1 MFRLKSLISWFG
13 KPNREPNSAVHKEK
27 EEKNTL
33 SNLEGKALSR
43 YLPADFQGDAGVT
56 LMAGRGKYPLIM
68 ARRMLA
74 AGLSVTLMASEDVDQ
89 ELWDLFS
96 EQRRQKF
103 HIGLAGK
110 WLKFLEQSH
119 NRYVIMA
126 GQIAP
131 KRLFKGLKFDFKALR
146 LLKKLVTKNAES
158 IFGIIASE
166 IEQLGIHVLDA
177 RCFMDADIATEGFL
191 GKSRMQ
197 ISGLDYGIRVVK
209 ELAKLDVGQGL
220 VFRKGTVLIT
230 EGFDG
235 TDKMLKRAE
244 EFDTRGKVFIKVAK
258 PKQDFRFDVPIVGI
272 QTLEKMHQSGIECLV
287 LEAGKVIMLDREG
300 FIRRADELKISVFG
314 TEIAEH
320 HPSAL

>member
-13 KPNREPNSAVHKEK
+13 TPNRETAPISHLEK
-27 EEKNTL
+27 KAFSKVN
-33 SNLEGKALSR
+33 GKALSR
-43 YLPADFQGDAGVT
+43 YLPDDFQADAGIT

-74 AGLSVTLMASEDVDQ
+74 AGLKVTLMASEDVDQ
-89 ELWDLFS
+89 ELWNLFP
-96 EQRRQKF
+96 EGRREKF
-103 HIGLAGK
+103 HIGLVGK
-110 WLKFLEQSH
+110 WLKFLKQSH

-131 KRLFKGLKFDFKALR
+131 KRLFKGLKFDFKAFC

-158 IFGIIASE
+158 IFGILAAE
-166 IEQLGIHVLDA
+166 IEKLGIHVLDA
-177 RCFMDADIATEGFL
+177 RCFMDVDIAAKGFL
-191 GKSRMQ
+191 GKSQMR
-197 ISGLDYGIRVVK
+197 ISGLDYGVCVVK

-235 TDKMLKRAE
+235 TDKMLKRAG

-258 PKQDFRFDVPIVGI
+258 PKQDFRFDVPVVGI

-287 LEAGKVIMLDREG
+287 LEAGKVIMLDREE
-300 FIRRADELKISVFG
+300 FIRQADELKITIFG
-314 TEIAEH
+314 TEIA
-320 HPSAL
+320 